1 MTRDDWSVMGADDAR
16 ASGRAIPGR
25 EAPDEDVRADLA
37 GYGEPEALAQR
48 ISDLA
53 VAWAGATIGTVFL
66 RRLWNGRDR
75 FVPAAVTG
83 ASFSAFPELPAVNPA
98 RVNPDSLFGGLF
110 VHQKPALIADVQAH
124 PSFHGLPRPH
134 PPVRSLLAT
143 PLFDESGRSL
153 GVLVLGHREPDRF
166 GEAEYRRI
174 LALAGPAAARLAELR
189 LI

>member
-1 MTRDDWSVMGADDAR
+1 M
-16 ASGRAIPGR
+16 ASPSA
-25 EAPDEDVRADLA
+25 A
-37 GYGEPEALAQR
+37 
-48 ISDLA
+48 LA

-83 ASFSAFPELPAVNPA
+83 APISAFPELPAVNPA

-110 VHQKPALIADVQAH
+110 VHQKPALIADIPTH
-124 PSFHGLPRPH
+124 PSFRGLPRPH

-143 PLFDESGRSL
+143 PLFDEAGRSL
-153 GVLVLGHREPDRF
+153 GVLVLGTREPDRF
-166 GEAEYRRI
+166 GQAEYRRI